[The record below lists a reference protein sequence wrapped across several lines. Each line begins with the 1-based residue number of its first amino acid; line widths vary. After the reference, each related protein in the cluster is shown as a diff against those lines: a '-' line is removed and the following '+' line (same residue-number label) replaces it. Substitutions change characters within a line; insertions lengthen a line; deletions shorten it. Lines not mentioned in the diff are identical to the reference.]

1 MINEIIQGDA
11 LTKLRELES
20 ESIDCCIT
28 SPPYW
33 ALRDYKT
40 EAIVWDAVDRC
51 AHEWTTTIETKTNR
65 GIGHD
70 KSTLKTKPNVSTEY
84 WDKDLQFNVS
94 SSFCSKCNAWKGS
107 LGLEPTFNLYI
118 NHLIQIFNEVKRVL
132 KKTGACWV
140 NMGDTYN
147 GAKVGNTNRTNHGS
161 HQVYDMRP
169 ARPNNESMIKPLL
182 RNIAEKS
189 LCLIPERFAT
199 AMIDQGWI
207 LRNKIIWYK
216 PNCMPS
222 STRDRF
228 TVDWEYLYFFT
239 KSPRYYFETQ
249 YEPMDDFEDYKRRM
263 TNRYDTKYIDNSN
276 GQTLSSWRRPKKFC
290 PIGGS
295 NKTEGYQNPTYSGN
309 EWERSALGRI
319 KRAVWKIPTAPFA
332 DAHFAVF
339 PPAIVETPL
348 KATCPEYVCKKCG
361 KPREKI
367 TEKEYEVFAE
377 DIGHRKY
384 FENAEKKAA
393 GENKEVLR
401 RFKNLSAIRG
411 EKQLGWNQ
419 CNCNAGFDG
428 GIVLD
433 CFMGSG
439 TTAIVAMQNARNFVG
454 IELNPEYI
462 KMAMERLQPY
472 LKQQRIT
479 AF

>member
-1 MINEIIQGDA
+1 
-11 LTKLRELES
+11 
-20 ESIDCCIT
+20 
-28 SPPYW
+28 
-33 ALRDYKT
+33 
-40 EAIVWDAVDRC
+40 
-51 AHEWTTTIETKTNR
+51 
-65 GIGHD
+65 
-70 KSTLKTKPNVSTEY
+70 
-84 WDKDLQFNVS
+84 
-94 SSFCSKCNAWKGS
+94 
-107 LGLEPTFNLYI
+107 
-118 NHLIQIFNEVKRVL
+118 
-132 KKTGACWV
+132 
-140 NMGDTYN
+140 
-147 GAKVGNTNRTNHGS
+147 
-161 HQVYDMRP
+161 
-169 ARPNNESMIKPLL
+169 
-182 RNIAEKS
+182 
-189 LCLIPERFAT
+189 
-199 AMIDQGWI
+199 
-207 LRNKIIWYK
+207 
-216 PNCMPS
+216 
-222 STRDRF
+222 
-228 TVDWEYLYFFT
+228 
-239 KSPRYYFETQ
+239 
-249 YEPMDDFEDYKRRM
+249 
-263 TNRYDTKYIDNSN
+263 
-276 GQTLSSWRRPKKFC
+276 
-290 PIGGS
+290 
-295 NKTEGYQNPTYSGN
+295 
-309 EWERSALGRI
+309 
-319 KRAVWKIPTAPFA
+319 VWKIPTAPFA